1 MTFLGVITNVSRY
14 QSRVFDSAGFGNERA
29 DVEKFD
35 TVKLTETLET
45 LDTRDQS
52 LARYQRGRHRLLSPP
67 KRDRAASEN
76 GRGEVKGVR
85 TASVLAVRARKG
97 NLGVALL
104 RACISVYSVGL
115 FYLVKVER
123 C

>member
-29 DVEKFD
+29 DVEKID
-35 TVKLTETLET
+35 TVKLTEKLET
-45 LDTRDQS
+45 LETRDQS
-52 LARYQRGRHRLLSPP
+52 LARYQRRRDRLLSPP
-67 KRDRAASEN
+67 KRESAASAN
-76 GRGEVKGVR
+76 VRGEVEGVR
-85 TASVLAVRARKG
+85 TASVLAVRASKG

-104 RACISVYSVGL
+104 RACILVYSVGL
-115 FYLVKVER
+115 FYLAKVER